1 MEPVGDGDVAI
12 DPAGAE
18 LLKVAVGDT
27 VMHVGR
33 T

>member
-1 MEPVGDGDVAI
+1 MEPLGDGEIAI
-12 DPAGAE
+12 DPLGAE
-18 LLKVAVGDT
+18 LLKVGVGDT